1 MTLVPNTNDFL
12 VFFIVFERGKI
23 FESAFDQ

>member
-12 VFFIVFERGKI
+12 VFFIAFERDKI